1 MAALQ
6 KQERKSTEQDDI
18 LALVDEVL
26 SDMKFVG
33 FDMKAFRFMLGKE
46 GWTPKQIVIAIT
58 LYCQIGN
65 NTQNVTKKRASELKQ
80 YGRDVIAKLKTGVTL
95 PRIAI
100 SFAPLTLALRTR
112 GIATGNIQG
121 RFAIDVPDSL
131 QDAALVCYMTKN
143 NTLNGTPVSLRL
155 FVATRGIEPETRKL
169 ITTLWQPG
177 TSRMLL

>member
-100 SFAPLTLALRTR
+100 SFAPLTLAIRTR
-112 GIATGNIQG
+112 GIASGNIQG

-131 QDAALVCYMTKN
+131 QDAALVCYMTKEQYSEW
-143 NTLNGTPVSLRL
+143 NTSFSEADRKSTRLNS
-155 FVATRGIEPETRKL
+155 
-169 ITTLWQPG
+169 
-177 TSRMLL
+177 SH